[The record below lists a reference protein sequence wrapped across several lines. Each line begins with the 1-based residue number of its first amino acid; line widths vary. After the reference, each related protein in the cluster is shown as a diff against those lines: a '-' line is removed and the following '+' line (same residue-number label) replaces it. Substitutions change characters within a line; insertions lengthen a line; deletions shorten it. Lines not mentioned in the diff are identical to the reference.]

1 LSASVERDPARAS
14 GAARADRTLQSR
26 FDDRFLRKLES
37 LALTIRR
44 TAAGRSHGMRRSRRV
59 GAGLEFAD
67 HRDYVPGDDLRYL
80 DWNLYGRLERRALRL
95 YEEDEDLSIDV
106 LIDASA
112 SMSMGRPPK
121 VDLAFQLGA
130 ALAYIGLANLDRVA
144 VTALG
149 AQSAGPAGPPA
160 GRGKARILPILR
172 YLDAVRPPRRSSWSS
187 GTSRPS
193 LAADVREF
201 LSRRRDRRR
210 GLIALVSDFYDPA
223 GARAALELVARNRLQ
238 AIAVQISAPDELT
251 PQLRGDLQL
260 YDAETGDLRDL
271 TVSPRALAEYAQR
284 HAALLRDLGGYCR
297 ERAIPCFT
305 LSSDQPF
312 DAVVLRMFRT
322 GGLLG

>member
-1 LSASVERDPARAS
+1 MSAVGDSAAQAASTVPAD
-14 GAARADRTLQSR
+14 GPIGSR

-44 TAAGRSHGMRRSRRV
+44 TTAGRSHGMRRSRRV

-95 YEEDEDLSIDV
+95 YEEDEDLSIDL

-112 SMSMGRPPK
+112 SMGMGRPPK
-121 VDLAFQLGA
+121 LDLALQIGA
-130 ALAYIGLANLDRVA
+130 ALAYVGLSNLDRVA

-149 AQSAGPAGPPA
+149 ADAAGPPPA
-160 GRGKARILPILR
+160 RGKARILPILR
-172 YLDAVRPPRRSSWSS
+172 YLDAVRPPRR
-187 GTSRPS
+187 TARPS
-193 LAADVREF
+193 LAATVRDF
-201 LSRRRDRRR
+201 LSRRRGRRR
-210 GLIALVSDFYDPA
+210 GLVALVSDFYDPA
-223 GARAALELVARNRLQ
+223 GARAALELVRRNRLE
-238 AIAVQISAPDELT
+238 AIAVQISAPEELV

-260 YDAETGDLRDL
+260 CDAETGEVRDL
-271 TVSPRALAEYAQR
+271 TISPRALADYAQR
-284 HAALLRDLGGYCR
+284 HAALLRELGGYCR

-305 LSSDQPF
+305 VSSEQPF

>member
-1 LSASVERDPARAS
+1 MSAAV
-14 GAARADRTLQSR
+14 DREDDQRSIGSR

-44 TAAGRSHGMRRSRRV
+44 TSAGQSHGMRRSRRV

-106 LIDASA
+106 LVDASA
-112 SMSMGRPPK
+112 SMALGRPPK
-121 VDLAFQLGA
+121 LDLAFQIGA
-130 ALAYIGLANLDRVA
+130 ALAYIGLSNLDRVA

-149 AQSAGPAGPPA
+149 AEAAGPPP

-172 YLDAVRPPRRSSWSS
+172 HLDAVRPRQLSWSS
-187 GTSRPS
+187 GTSRTS
-193 LAADVREF
+193 LASNVREF
-201 LSRRRDRRR
+201 LSRRRGRRR
-210 GLIALVSDFYDPA
+210 GLVALVSDFYDPA
-223 GARAALELVARNRLQ
+223 GARAALELVGRNRLE
-238 AIAVQISAPDELT
+238 AIAIQISAPDELA
-251 PQLRGDLQL
+251 PDLRGDLQL
-260 YDAETGDLRDL
+260 CDAETGELRDL

-305 LSSDQPF
+305 LSSDQLF

>member
-1 LSASVERDPARAS
+1 MTASGDNGAALGG
-14 GAARADRTLQSR
+14 GAARADGPIGRR
-26 FDDRFLRKLES
+26 FDERFLRKLES

-44 TAAGRSHGMRRSRRV
+44 TTAGRSHGTRRSRRV

-112 SMSMGRPPK
+112 SMAMGSPPK
-121 VDLAFQLGA
+121 LDLALQIGA
-130 ALAYIGLANLDRVA
+130 ALAYVGLSNLDRVA

-149 AQSAGPAGPPA
+149 VETAGPPPA
-160 GRGKARILPILR
+160 RGKARILPILR
-172 YLDAVRPPRRSSWSS
+172 FLDAVHPLRGSSW
-187 GTSRPS
+187 TSRTS
-193 LAADVREF
+193 LTAAVREF
-201 LSRRRDRRR
+201 LSGRRGRRR
-210 GLIALVSDFYDPA
+210 GLVALVSDFYDPA
-223 GARAALELVARNRLQ
+223 GARAALELVRRHRLE
-238 AIAVQISAPDELT
+238 AIAVQLSAPDELA

-260 YDAETGDLRDL
+260 CDAETGEARDL
-271 TVSPRALAEYAQR
+271 TVSPGALADYGRR
-284 HAALLRDLGGYCR
+284 HATWLRELRGYCR
-297 ERAIPCFT
+297 EHAVPCFT

>member
-1 LSASVERDPARAS
+1 MSAAVDGDVEGPI
-14 GAARADRTLQSR
+14 GSR

-44 TAAGRSHGMRRSRRV
+44 TSAGRAHGMRRSRRV

-106 LIDASA
+106 LVDASA
-112 SMSMGRPPK
+112 SMAMGQPPK
-121 VDLAFQLGA
+121 LALAFQIGA
-130 ALAYIGLANLDRVA
+130 ALAYIGLSNLDRVA
-144 VTALG
+144 VAALG
-149 AQSAGPAGPPA
+149 AEAAGPPP

-172 YLDAVRPPRRSSWSS
+172 YLDAVRPQQLSWSS
-187 GTSRPS
+187 ATPRKS
-193 LAADVREF
+193 LASQVREF
-201 LSRRRDRRR
+201 LSRRRGRRR
-210 GLIALVSDFYDPA
+210 GLVALVSDFYDPA
-223 GARAALELVARNRLQ
+223 GARAALELVGRNRLE
-238 AIAVQISAPDELT
+238 AIAVQISAPDELA
-251 PQLRGDLQL
+251 PDLRGDLQL
-260 YDAETGDLRDL
+260 CDAETGELRDV

>member
-1 LSASVERDPARAS
+1 MSAAVGGESAPER
-14 GAARADRTLQSR
+14 GADGRIGSR

-44 TAAGRSHGMRRSRRV
+44 TAAGRLHGMRRSRRV

-67 HRDYVPGDDLRYL
+67 HRDYVPGDDLRHL

-106 LIDASA
+106 LVDASA
-112 SMSMGRPPK
+112 SMALGRPPK
-121 VDLAFQLGA
+121 LDLALQIGA
-130 ALAYIGLANLDRVA
+130 ALAYVGLSNLDRVA
-144 VTALG
+144 VSALG
-149 AQSAGPAGPPA
+149 AEAAGPPP

-172 YLDAVRPPRRSSWSS
+172 HLDTVRP
-187 GTSRPS
+187 RPPAAPGARAS
-193 LAADVREF
+193 LAADVREL
-201 LSRRRDRRR
+201 LSRRRGRRR
-210 GLIALVSDFYDPA
+210 GLVALVSDFYDPA
-223 GARAALELVARNRLQ
+223 GARAALELVRRNRLE
-238 AIAVQISAPDELT
+238 AIAVQISAPDELA

-260 YDAETGDLRDL
+260 CDAETGELLDL
-271 TVSPRALAEYAQR
+271 TVSPRALAAYEQR
-284 HAALLRDLGGYCR
+284 HAALLRELAGYCR

>member
-1 LSASVERDPARAS
+1 MTV
-14 GAARADRTLQSR
+14 ARADEPIASR

-44 TAAGRSHGMRRSRRV
+44 TTAGRSHGMRRSRRV

-95 YEEDEDLSIDV
+95 YEEDEDLSIEV
-106 LIDASA
+106 LVDASA
-112 SMSMGRPPK
+112 SMAMGRPPK
-121 VDLAFQLGA
+121 VDLACQIGA
-130 ALAYIGLANLDRVA
+130 ALAYVGLANLDRVA

-149 AQSAGPAGPPA
+149 AEAGAPPP

-172 YLDAVRPPRRSSWSS
+172 YLDAVRPLEWTSRTS
-187 GTSRPS
+187 GTS
-193 LAADVREF
+193 LAATVREF
-201 LSRRRDRRR
+201 LSRRRGRRR
-210 GLIALVSDFYDPA
+210 GLVALVSDFYDRA
-223 GARAALELVARNRLQ
+223 GARAGLELVRRNRLE
-238 AIAVQISAPDELT
+238 AIAVQISAPDELA

-260 YDAETGDLRDL
+260 CDAETGEARDL
-271 TVSPRALAEYAQR
+271 TISPRALADYAQR
-284 HAALLRDLGGYCR
+284 HAALLRDLAGYCR

-305 LSSDQPF
+305 VSSDQPF
-312 DAVVLRMFRT
+312 DAVVLRMFRA